1 MGRLKMYTVEK
12 TLREQIGR
20 LIIFDYLLLN
30 EFNIVVGKFHD
41 EKLACK
47 VRDLLNEDIK
57 EV

>member
-1 MGRLKMYTVEK
+1 MYTVEK